1 MESADETVE
10 GGVFAF
16 SETAHETGQ
25 NKMSECTG
33 SAFARNV

>member
-1 MESADETVE
+1 MKQLR
-10 GGVFAF
+10 GVFAF
-16 SETAHETGQ
+16 PETAHETGQ